1 MIKKTFKIIM
11 IVIMVIGIAFSISN
25 FISTETEAGVLLGI
39 WDDVTGVCV
48 DSSTKCVIGYSK

>member
-11 IVIMVIGIAFSISN
+11 VVIMVIGIAFSISN
-25 FISTETEAGVLLGI
+25 FFSTETEAVTMLGV

-48 DSSTKCVIGYSK
+48 DSSTKCVIGEAK